1 MLELSTRN
9 EGATAAPPVPLG
21 ARQALFFTLVG
32 LSLIGLVWLCVVA
45 LSVDG
50 FGVLDAALV
59 ALFAVTLPWTVI
71 SFWNATIGLLIM
83 RFARDPVVAVT
94 PIAGRVRGDEPITA
108 STAILVCIRNEPP
121 ARVIRCLS
129 PMLEGLAAP
138 GVGARFHLYVL
149 SDTSDPTIAA
159 AEEEGF
165 AALTQAWRDRIAI
178 TYRRRILNAG
188 YKAGNIRDFCDRWGG
203 EHEFALVLDADSV
216 MTARAVLRL
225 VRIMQVAP
233 RLGILQSLVIGMPS
247 TSAFARL
254 FQFGMRLSMR
264 SYTIGSAWWQG
275 DCGPYWGHNAIVRL
289 APFMAHCDLPIL
301 SESAL
306 VSGHVLSHDQ
316 VEAVLMRR
324 AGYEVRVLAEE
335 GDSFE
340 QNPPTLIEFIRRD
353 LRWCQGNMQYWHFL
367 LMPGL
372 KAASRYQLGFAI
384 LMFLGSP
391 AWMGLLVLGTAAVA
405 LAGSPGTFIRP
416 GAGMALLVTVLVM
429 WFAPNIATAIDVL
442 VRPRL
447 RRAFGGGMRFTLSAL
462 AQTIFVLLLLPIM
475 WFGHTLFLARLLLG
489 RSVGWTVQA
498 RDDHEVPFAL
508 AARQLWPQTLLGIG
522 TMAALG
528 LTVPAA
534 IPYALLIAG
543 GLVIAIPF
551 AVVTAAPGLGRA
563 LVRVGFCRLPEETAP
578 PPELVALGLPA
589 IEITAAAATGFTWR
603 ERLSM
608 VAGVLR
614 SLRIYYLDRKRSAA
628 MVKLYGAFIKPG
640 DLVFDVGAHVGDRIA
655 AFRTLGARVVAVEPQ
670 PAVVKVLRVLYGR
683 GREVAI
689 EPQAVGRSTGTV
701 SLQLNLANP
710 TVSTAS
716 PDFVQAADGAPGWEG
731 QAWTRTIRV
740 PVTTLDALI
749 ARHGLPAFI
758 KIDVEGFE
766 AEALAGLTAAVPA
779 LSFEFT
785 TIARDVAAAC
795 IERCCVLGYARFNAA
810 LGESQSFV
818 HPGWCSGREIAAWL
832 ERLPDSANSGD
843 IYALK
848 PDARE
853 SKSYSGSRS
862 N

>member
-1 MLELSTRN
+1 MLERSTRN

-32 LSLIGLVWLCVVA
+32 LSLIGLVWLLVVA
-45 LSVDG
+45 LSVGG
-50 FGVLDAALV
+50 FGALDYALV
-59 ALFAVTLPWTVI
+59 ALFAITLPWTVI

-83 RFARDPVVAVT
+83 RFARDPAVAVT

-121 ARVIRCLS
+121 ERVTRCLA
-129 PMLEGLAAP
+129 PMMAGLAAP
-138 GVGARFHLYVL
+138 GVGERFHVYVL
-149 SDTSDPTIAA
+149 SDTSDPAIAA
-159 AEEEGF
+159 AEEAGF
-165 AALTQAWRDRIAI
+165 AALTTAWRDRIAL
-178 TYRRRILNAG
+178 TYRRRVLNAG
-188 YKAGNIRDFCDRWGG
+188 YKAGNIRDFCDRWGI
-203 EHEFALVLDADSV
+203 EHDFALVLDADSV
-216 MTARAVLRL
+216 MTANAVLRL

-247 TSAFARL
+247 TSPFARL

-301 SESAL
+301 SQSAL
-306 VSGHVLSHDQ
+306 VAGHVLSHDQ

-324 AGYEVRVLAEE
+324 AGYEVRILAEE
-335 GDSFE
+335 GGSFE

-367 LMPGL
+367 VMPGL
-372 KAASRYQLGFAI
+372 RPVSRYQLSFAI

-405 LAGSPGTFIRP
+405 LAGSPGAFIRP
-416 GAGMALLVTVLVM
+416 DAGMALFVAVLIM
-429 WFAPNIATAIDVL
+429 WFAPNIATAIDIMA
-442 VRPRL
+442 RPRL
-447 RRAFGGGMRFTLSAL
+447 RSAFGGGIRFTLSAV

-489 RSVGWTVQA
+489 RSVGWTAQA
-498 RDDHEVPFAL
+498 RDDHEVPLWL
-508 AARQLWPQTLLGIG
+508 AARQLWPQTLLGVG
-522 TMAALG
+522 TMTVLG

-534 IPYALLIAG
+534 IPYALFIAG
-543 GLVIAIPF
+543 GLVLSIPF
-551 AVVTAAPGLGRA
+551 AVLTAAPRLGRA

-578 PPELVALGLPA
+578 PAELAALALPA
-589 IEITAAAATGFTWR
+589 IEISTAAAARSLTLR
-603 ERLSM
+603 EHAGM
-608 VAGVLR
+608 AAGVLR

-628 MVKLYGAFIKPG
+628 MVRLYGGFVKSG
-640 DLVFDVGAHVGDRIA
+640 DLVFDVGAHVGDRVA
-655 AFRTLGARVVAVEPQ
+655 AFRKLGARVVAVEPQ
-670 PAVVKVLRVLYGR
+670 PAIIKVLRVLYGR
-683 GREVAI
+683 DRAVEI
-689 EPQAVGRSTGTV
+689 EPQAVGRSAGT
-701 SLQLNLANP
+701 LDLKLNLANP

-716 PDFVQAADGAPGWEG
+716 QAFVQAAHGAPGWEG

-749 ARHGLPAFI
+749 ARHGMPVFI

-766 AEALAGLTAAVPA
+766 AEALAGLTRAVPA

-785 TIARDVAAAC
+785 TIARDVAMAC
-795 IERCCVLGYARFNAA
+795 IARCCALGYARFNAA
-810 LGESQSFV
+810 LGESQAFV
-818 HPGWCSGREIAAWL
+818 HPGWRSGQEIAAWL
-832 ERLPDSANSGD
+832 AALPDVVNSGD
-843 IYALK
+843 IYAML
-848 PDARE
+848 P
-853 SKSYSGSRS
+853 
-862 N
+862 